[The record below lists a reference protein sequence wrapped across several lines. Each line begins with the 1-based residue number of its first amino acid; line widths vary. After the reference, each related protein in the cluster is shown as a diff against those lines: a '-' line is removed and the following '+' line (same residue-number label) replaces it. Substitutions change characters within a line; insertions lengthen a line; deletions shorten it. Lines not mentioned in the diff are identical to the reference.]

1 LHLLILSRRP
11 GEKLILE
18 TSDGPIE
25 VVLHR
30 IDGQQAMI
38 GIDAPK
44 SVTVL
49 RDELLD
55 KLEAG

>member
-1 LHLLILSRRP
+1 MLVLTRRP

-25 VVLHR
+25 IL
-30 IDGQQAMI
+30 IASIGGQQTQV
-38 GIDAPK
+38 GVDAPE

-49 RDELLD
+49 REELR
-55 KLEAG
+55 EEN